1 MSKLSIMIQFNRE
14 ITDKDLACIGLG
26 GIYLKTN
33 NSYIGLDYMD
43 IEKTK
48 EGKNLILF
56 RLKNEDIDTFP
67 DMAKLQ
73 DILKEDGLIVDELNI
88 EYDPMDILPIYPI
101 QIYFFMFTFNS
112 DPIKISNGI
121 VIEHQIIRMLL
132 NNKHYKKIYKAWKED
147 LIKMGG
153 II

>member
-43 IEKTK
+43 VEKTK

-67 DMAKLQ
+67 DMVKLQ

-88 EYDPMDILPIYPI
+88 ECPIDILPIYPM

-112 DPIKISNGI
+112 DPIKLSNGI
-121 VIEHQIIRMLL
+121 VIENQITRMLL
-132 NNKHYKKIYKAWKED
+132 NNKHYKKIYKDWKED
-147 LIKMGG
+147 LIGMGK
-153 II
+153 

>member
-33 NSYIGLDYMD
+33 DSYIGLDYMD
-43 IEKTK
+43 VEKTK

-67 DMAKLQ
+67 DMVKLQ

-88 EYDPMDILPIYPI
+88 EYDPIDILPIYPM

-112 DPIKISNGI
+112 NPIKLSNGI
-121 VIEHQIIRMLL
+121 VIENQITRMLL
-132 NNKHYKKIYKAWKED
+132 SNKHYKKIYKDWKED
-147 LIKMGG
+147 LIGMGK
-153 II
+153 